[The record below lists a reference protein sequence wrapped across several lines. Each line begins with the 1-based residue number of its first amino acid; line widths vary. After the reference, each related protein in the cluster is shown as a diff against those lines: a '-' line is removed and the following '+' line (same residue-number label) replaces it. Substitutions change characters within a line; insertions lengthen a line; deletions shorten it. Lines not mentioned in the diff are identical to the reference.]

1 MKQRFQKICS
11 MNGEEKREKG
21 WIKNRKSSEAIQKGR
36 TEKLPGKKLQ
46 LLEESVDIFKK

>member
-1 MKQRFQKICS
+1 M
-11 MNGEEKREKG
+11 EKKKGKKG
-21 WIKNRKSSEAIQKGR
+21 WIKNRKSSEAIQKGQ